1 MEQILYSEIELIC
14 MAVDGLL
21 LYWAARREAKSA
33 SDQWLILVL
42 ICFFCNFKTI
52 TCNFNAGNILFQFLK
67 PAGACIICNNLF
79 RFDIVSIHNAPKNR

>member
-42 ICFFCNFKTI
+42 ICFFCKRPAETVSFVSDQESSSVAVYFLVKTLRSFKMGRI
-52 TCNFNAGNILFQFLK
+52 YLYG
-67 PAGACIICNNLF
+67 
-79 RFDIVSIHNAPKNR
+79 

>member
-42 ICFFCNFKTI
+42 ICFFCNFG
-52 TCNFNAGNILFQFLK
+52 FNALTSMIKTADGTGLFVRTCL
-67 PAGACIICNNLF
+67 CTL
-79 RFDIVSIHNAPKNR
+79 